1 MHDSGPGKGRSH
13 GGLPPHLPGGWG
25 VQKIQCLLL
34 RCAKS
39 TLMPDC
45 TCGNSLPTEL
55 RLRLVLKLRD
65 PVPAA
70 KRMLSNPVRENS
82 WPPSLLRRRVAC
94 ALLDS
99 RALAAIF
106 SVEEGKE
113 LDLTPLLDVKNRSSQ
128 ENNNLSVSAARNIL
142 GLFSFWLIEQ

>member
-1 MHDSGPGKGRSH
+1 
-13 GGLPPHLPGGWG
+13 
-25 VQKIQCLLL
+25 
-34 RCAKS
+34 
-39 TLMPDC
+39 MPDC

-65 PVPAA
+65 SVPAA
-70 KRMLSNPVRENS
+70 KRMLSNLESDNS

-106 SVEEGKE
+106 PVEEGKE
-113 LDLTPLLDVKNRSSQ
+113 NDLPPRWT
-128 ENNNLSVSAARNIL
+128 
-142 GLFSFWLIEQ
+142 